1 MSQETMGHLKI
12 ILGPMFSEKSTYL
25 IREYKR
31 CEAIG
36 QQILAIN
43 YIDDDRYSN
52 DDEIVNHN
60 NSSISC
66 IKTKELMPLLETLNL
81 DDYAKILIDES
92 QFFDDLVEFVQ
103 HVVDI
108 MHKHVVV
115 AGLDMDYLGNSFGP
129 IPALLAT
136 AEYVTKVHAIC
147 IDCGNLAQYSHRI
160 VSGDNLVVLGET
172 ESYEPLCRECFNK
185 KRKKAD
191 SL

>member
-115 AGLDMDYLGNSFGP
+115 AGLDGDWRRQAFGHTLEL
-129 IPALLAT
+129 IPFCDEVHKLHALCLVCRDGTKAIFSKKISGTSET
-136 AEYVTKVHAIC
+136 AEIGSSET
-147 IDCGNLAQYSHRI
+147 YSA
-160 VSGDNLVVLGET
+160 V
-172 ESYEPLCRECFNK
+172 CRRHFC
-185 KRKKAD
+185 
-191 SL
+191 SI